1 MKDSLK
7 DDTQDP
13 ATAAACT
20 DADEILG
27 SSTKRTL
34 EKYDLVSADN
44 SAPGASLMAKD
55 LNKAN
60 KQVVAV
66 EKDKKSEYYQ
76 LYTTYS

>member
-13 ATAAACT
+13 ATAGGT
-20 DADEILG
+20 DEILG

-66 EKDKKSEYYQ
+66 EKDKKSEYY
-76 LYTTYS
+76 YISFIH